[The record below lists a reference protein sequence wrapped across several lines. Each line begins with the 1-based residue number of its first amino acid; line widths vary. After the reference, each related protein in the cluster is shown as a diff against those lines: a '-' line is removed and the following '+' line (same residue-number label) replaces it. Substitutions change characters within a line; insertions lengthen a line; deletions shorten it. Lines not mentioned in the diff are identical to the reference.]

1 MNESAVVT
9 TNPGLSYGYSR
20 SIDAPYKET
29 LERTRQALQTEG
41 FGVLCEIDM
50 KEKLREKLGAEFR
63 HYVILGA
70 CNPPM
75 AYQALQEELN
85 IGLLLPCNVVVY
97 EEGARAVVAA
107 IDAGKL
113 LTIVGNPAL
122 QKVASQVDEKL
133 RRAIDR
139 V

>member
-1 MNESAVVT
+1 MM
-9 TNPGLSYGYSR
+9 Y
-20 SIDAPYKET
+20 
-29 LERTRQALQTEG
+29 
-41 FGVLCEIDM
+41 
-50 KEKLREKLGAEFR
+50 KLREKLGAEFR